1 MYSILTKISSF
12 LVCAMV
18 GSLVFGCKS
27 AKVEVVEAGWTI
39 QQEMTVNAKL
49 KTMTLEEKVCQMFIL
64 EPEVINGDCYN
75 CSEDFLQKYVKDPVG
90 GFIFFNRNL
99 QNYSQVK
106 KFISDLQKVSI
117 SISGVPLF
125 MCVDE
130 EGGRV
135 CRIARNE
142 EFFQSNSNIKNVGPM
157 SEIKT
162 RKDSYNAG
170 LTVGCYL
177 AEMGF
182 NWDFAPVVDVVEN
195 ESGPIGNRSFGNNP
209 AKVSELAAGFAKG
222 LTENKVMSCYKH
234 FPGHGAVTGDTHN
247 ELNATE
253 KTLEDLLNWDMIPYT
268 NAKSNGIG
276 AIMVSHISIPKIS
289 GDNTPASLCYQD
301 LGAILLEKME
311 FEGLVITDALNM
323 KAVSSYYTSGEAAV
337 LAIQAGNDLLLMP
350 QNYREARESVL
361 TAVKSGQITEERINF
376 SVRKI
381 LLWKINL

>member
-1 MYSILTKISSF
+1 MH
-12 LVCAMV
+12 
-18 GSLVFGCKS
+18 
-27 AKVEVVEAGWTI
+27 
-39 QQEMTVNAKL
+39 
-49 KTMTLEEKVCQMFIL
+49 
-64 EPEVINGDCYN
+64 P
-75 CSEDFLQKYVKDPVG
+75 EDFLQKYVKDPVG

-135 CRIARNE
+135 CRIARKE
-142 EFFQSNSNIKNVGPM
+142 EFIQSNSNIKNVGPM

-222 LTENKVMSCYKH
+222 LTENKAMSCYKH
-234 FPGHGAVTGDTHN
+234 FPGHGAGKPDENKNKGKKVKVAVIDSGIDTHN

-361 TAVKSGQITEERINF
+361 TAVKSGLITEERINS